1 MGIITNPRS
10 GEDQNILDYLLN
22 SILVLWTNYHQW
34 TYRKTSKWINTIRY
48 TNTNEN
54 INKNIN
60 TNKRMK
66 RNIKS
71 VTEHSNTYTNISL
84 HQNKKQ
90 TNKNN
95 IIHKHEKN
103 EIITKP
109 YY

>member
-1 MGIITNPRS
+1 MGMITNLRPR
-10 GEDQNILDYLLN
+10 EDQNFLDCLSN

-34 TYRKTSKWINTIRY
+34 MYRKTSKWINTIRY
-48 TNTNEN
+48 TNKN
-54 INKNIN
+54 INKN

-66 RNIKS
+66 TNIKS
-71 VTEHSNTYTNISL
+71 VTEHSNTYTNVSL

-90 TNKNN
+90 TNKYN

-103 EIITKP
+103 VIITKP